1 MSLVLTSVSA
11 ALCMLTV
18 LIRELHLPR
27 VSKIFDAVAKL
38 CISQPKGEVIALTL
52 QTLPSGVA
60 MVVAGNSDIPEATR
74 LYLHEMWDVLQQ
86 LSRDYAKIHGELN
99 LTHSRNRPK
108 FHSLEH
114 LVQQRVQKLGRTILQ
129 FTMPK
134 YRNSVNKHY
143 EQFAQI
149 GQSKAREMG
158 FEGIYLGITVIHK
171 YMNTTLLGPES
182 ESHKHWDAFWTVLDA
197 VRSAVDKFNRD
208 PSELSKTFHFNFTR
222 YITRV
227 AEIPRHIG
235 TLLDAANSPRL
246 RGIFQ
251 AEFSVVA
258 LKSSGKVYHTL
269 PRSSGD
275 WQRLIDII
283 LDYRNQERDPHEQS
297 YKINPQ
303 TVQDDAKWLDKYLL
317 NPLAFVH
324 CEAALIAYILAHPD
338 DNFYNYIGVSKL
350 CCRGCYALVQAINKI
365 FGNNFVV
372 RGCHHKFY
380 YPWKFPQ
387 IPQHHVVAQSMLAS
401 LCYRLGHT
409 YQGFRPATQQYFFD
423 SEAASTSKETSSDF
437 EDEGFR
443 LIKEVTQ
450 GKTQF
455 EFASTYC

>member
-1 MSLVLTSVSA
+1 MFLVLTSVSA

-18 LIRELHLPR
+18 LFREIHLPR
-27 VSKIFDAVAKL
+27 VSKIFDALATL
-38 CISQPKGEVIALTL
+38 CISQPKGQVIALTL

-60 MVVAGNSDIPEATR
+60 IVIAGNSDIPETTC

-99 LTHSRNRPK
+99 LTHSPNRPK

-114 LVQQRVQKLGRTILQ
+114 LVQQRVKKLGRTILQ

-171 YMNTTLLGPES
+171 YLNTTLVGPES
-182 ESHKHWDAFWTVLDA
+182 ESPEHWHAFWTVLDA

-227 AEIPRHIG
+227 AAMPRHMM

-246 RGIFQ
+246 RGIFR
-251 AEFSVVA
+251 AEFSLVA
-258 LKSSGKVYHTL
+258 LKSKGKVYYSL
-269 PRSSGD
+269 PKSSGD

-283 LDYRNQERDPHEQS
+283 LDYRNQERDAHEQS
-297 YKINPQ
+297 YEIDPQ
-303 TVQDDAKWLDKYLL
+303 TVQDDAKWLDQYLL
-317 NPLAFVH
+317 NPLAFIH

-338 DNFYNYIGVSKL
+338 DNFYEYIGVSKL
-350 CCRGCYALVQAINKI
+350 CCRGCYALVQAINKVLSK
-365 FGNNFVV
+365 NFVV

-387 IPQHHVVAQSMLAS
+387 IPQHHAVAQSMLAS
-401 LCYRLGHT
+401 LCYKLGQT
-409 YQGFRPATQQYFFD
+409 YRGFRPVTQQYLSD
-423 SEAASTSKETSSDF
+423 SEAGSTPKETSSGL
-437 EDEGFR
+437 EEEGFQ